1 MRRLIDRIAGRGFS
15 WSTSMAM
22 TPFGVRVIIYLDFLP
37 EMFPWEG
44 TNQQPDHT
52 RLNPA
57 FFKLYDGMMETL
69 RDKGI
74 VAHIMLKVY
83 NKMVHWPA
91 PNSVDEERTFDMS
104 WRATRRSRISCGTSP
119 RKRQN
124 ERDNQLQHRLI
135 DYVKS
140 IDAYKRLMTVHDDD
154 LYEHDPELS
163 SNVDFRTDQHIP
175 TGRRWWR
182 STAPR
187 AVVRS

>member
-1 MRRLIDRIAGRGFS
+1 
-15 WSTSMAM
+15 
-22 TPFGVRVIIYLDFLP
+22 
-37 EMFPWEG
+37 
-44 TNQQPDHT
+44 
-52 RLNPA
+52 
-57 FFKLYDGMMETL
+57 MMEAL

-91 PNSVDEERTFDMS
+91 PNSVDEERYFRYVVARYQAFSNVVWDFS
-104 WRATRRSRISCGTSP
+104 KEA
-119 RKRQN
+119 QN

-154 LYEHDPELS
+154 VYEHDPELS
-163 SNVDFRTDQHIP
+163 RTWISAPTSSIP
-175 TGRRWWR
+175 SGRRWWR

-187 AVVRS
+187 AATRW